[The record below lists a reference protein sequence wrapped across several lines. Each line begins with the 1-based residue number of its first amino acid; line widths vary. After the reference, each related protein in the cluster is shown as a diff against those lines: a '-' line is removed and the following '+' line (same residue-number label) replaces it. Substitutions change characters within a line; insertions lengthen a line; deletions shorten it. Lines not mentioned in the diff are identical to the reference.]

1 MSRKNKT
8 AEPARNYPRPGSWVD
23 GSYEAAS
30 KLPGSAASPR
40 CKAANPKGQRKD
52 LRSLEAHQDRLLQLA
67 RQLVVDYFHGLTL
80 TRASKLQSP
89 DSMKTNPMKW
99 LLGCT
104 LAGAISMTQLSAGAA
119 ETREVKLERS
129 HVEKVNVT
137 NMTFTVTM
145 KETNLTVR
153 YTSET
158 RFFLRG
164 KPSASKDLEA
174 GDHVRGTLRQPE
186 NGPAEALRIQIEK
199 LAPK

>member
-1 MSRKNKT
+1 
-8 AEPARNYPRPGSWVD
+8 
-23 GSYEAAS
+23 
-30 KLPGSAASPR
+30 
-40 CKAANPKGQRKD
+40 
-52 LRSLEAHQDRLLQLA
+52 
-67 RQLVVDYFHGLTL
+67 
-80 TRASKLQSP
+80 
-89 DSMKTNPMKW
+89 MKTNPMKW

-104 LAGAISMTQLSAGAA
+104 LASAVSMTQLSAGAA

-153 YTSET
+153 YSSET

-164 KPSASKDLEA
+164 KPAVSKDLEA

-186 NGPAEALRIQIEK
+186 DGPAEALRIQIEK